1 MQSPQAKLKDITR
14 LLASWP
20 SANGE
25 GEEQLRSY
33 LLAVDDYT
41 AEDVRLGIDAL
52 IKGIAP
58 GVNPSF
64 LPPPAVVG
72 GECRRQMG
80 LRHRA
85 EDLERRSR
93 PKLLPP
99 PDVEHT
105 PEARARMQDKVDAFL
120 ADVAVKTE
128 DPVLVKRRNEQWAKT
143 NARFMPDM
151 SDEAMSARL
160 GRKRGFEVGDDHEDA
175 A

>member
-1 MQSPQAKLKDITR
+1 LKDITR

-20 SANGE
+20 SATGE

-33 LLAVDDYT
+33 LLAVDDYPADDVT
-41 AEDVRLGIDAL
+41 AGIDAL

-58 GVNPSF
+58 GVNPNF

-80 LRHRA
+80 MRL
-85 EDLERRSR
+85 DSERRDNMCKPR
-93 PKLLPP
+93 LMP
-99 PDVEHT
+99 PDIQHT
-105 PEARARMQDKVDAFL
+105 PDERARMQAKVDQFL

-128 DPVLVKRRNEQWAKT
+128 DPALVKRRNEQWTKT

-151 SDEAMSARL
+151 SPEALSRRL
-160 GRKRGFEVGDDHEDA
+160 GRKAGFTVGDDHEDA

>member
-41 AEDVRLGIDAL
+41 ADDVRLGVDAL

-58 GVNPSF
+58 GVNPNF

-85 EDLERRSR
+85 EDLEARYR
-93 PKLLPP
+93 PKLPP
-99 PDVEHT
+99 PDVERS
-105 PEARARMQDKVDAFL
+105 PEARARMQAKVDAFL

-128 DPVLVKRRNEQWAKT
+128 DPEAVKRRNEQWSKI

-151 SDEAMSARL
+151 SDEAMAERL
-160 GRKRGFEVGDDHEDA
+160 GRQRGFDVGYSEDDA